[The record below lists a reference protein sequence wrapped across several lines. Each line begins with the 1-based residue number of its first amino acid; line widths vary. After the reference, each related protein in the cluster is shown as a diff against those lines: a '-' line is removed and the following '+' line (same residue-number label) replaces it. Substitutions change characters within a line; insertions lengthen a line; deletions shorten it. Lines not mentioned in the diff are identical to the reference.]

1 MIGATDVQLRVTMDA
16 SQARAEA
23 ASLHR
28 EMNRRFRSATPDDA
42 SRVAWER
49 SVGMPVNPVNPN
61 LPYEQVRHSGIWWAN
76 QRGIKGLGGPQY
88 RHQFFNER
96 EAKYMGLQ
104 FAKAARKELIAG
116 AKQFAVAMGLYAL
129 DQGVSTYYA
138 WAKVPGQNNRELN
151 RQETTYGGIR
161 SGASTGIG
169 AAAGLI
175 GLAALAGAP
184 FSGGTSLA
192 LLGLAGAGGAAI
204 GGASANSQARAQER
218 NEDMVAKLADEQ
230 QRRLR
235 RWNRQLTFSDMAF
248 RRQLELTPSR
258 LGQLQRVR
266 RQISQVRAG
275 GGEMS
280 ILNLEGV
287 YNAMLKGGVYKGRR
301 YQKGDLETTE
311 GKDVT
316 TMLARQRDRLDALKI
331 QEQQLQMT
339 PYARPQEAITD
350 AYSRRGMYVGAQVDT
365 LSFNREI
372 INNMKKIVDAL
383 EKMRQDSPETWEHF
397 HMSGGKRVHG
407 QNRYK

>member
-23 ASLHR
+23 ARLHS
-28 EMNRRFRSATPDDA
+28 EMNRRFRAATPDDA

-76 QRGIKGLGGPQY
+76 QRGIKGLAGEQY

-116 AKQFAVAMGLYAL
+116 AKQFAATMGLYAL
-129 DQGVSTYYA
+129 DQGMSAYYA
-138 WAKVPGQNNRELN
+138 WAKVPGQNNREVT
-151 RQETTYGGIR
+151 RQEATYGGIR
-161 SGASTGIG
+161 SGAMTGGSILGTIAMFTPWGKMAKLAMMGLG
-169 AAAGLI
+169 ALT
-175 GLAALAGAP
+175 
-184 FSGGTSLA
+184 GG
-192 LLGLAGAGGAAI
+192 AI
-204 GGASANSQARAQER
+204 GGFSGNSQARAQER
-218 NEDMVAKLADEQ
+218 NEDIVAKLADEQ
-230 QRRLR
+230 QRDLR

-258 LGQLQRVR
+258 LGQLQKVR
-266 RQISQVRAG
+266 RQIAQVRAG

-287 YNAMLKGGVYKGRR
+287 YNAMRKGTVFRGRK
-301 YQKGDLETTE
+301 YEQGDLETTE
-311 GKDVT
+311 GKNVI

-407 QNRYK
+407 NRYK

>member
-1 MIGATDVQLRVTMDA
+1 MRGATDVQLRVTMDA
-16 SQARAEA
+16 SQARSEA

-61 LPYEQVRHSGIWWAN
+61 LAYEQVRHSGIWWAN

-116 AKQFAVAMGLYAL
+116 AKQFAVTMGLYAL
-129 DQGVSTYYA
+129 DQGMSTYYA
-138 WAKVPGQNNRELN
+138 WAKVPGQNNREIT
-151 RQETTYGGIR
+151 RQEATYGGIR

-218 NEDMVAKLADEQ
+218 NEDLQYKLDRDSQ
-230 QRRLR
+230 IKMR
-235 RWNRQLTFSDMAF
+235 RWSRQLSFSDMAF
-248 RRQLELTPSR
+248 RRQLEMTPSR
-258 LGQLQRVR
+258 EDKLRRVR
-266 RQISQVRAG
+266 AQISQVYDGR
-275 GGEMS
+275 GEMS
-280 ILNLEGV
+280 VHNLLGV
-287 YNAMLKGGVYKGRR
+287 YEAMRTGGVYKGRK
-301 YQKGDLETTE
+301 YKPGSLDTTE
-311 GKDVT
+311 GKYVRS
-316 TMLARQRDRLDALKI
+316 MLSQQWSRYDALRM
-331 QEQQLQMT
+331 QEEQLKMI

-350 AYSRRGMYVGAQVDT
+350 SYSRRGLYVGAQVDT
-365 LSFNREI
+365 LAFNREI
-372 INNMKKIVDAL
+372 IANMKKIVECL
-383 EKMRQDSPETWEHF
+383 EKMRESTPETDMHF
-397 HMSGGKRVHG
+397 HMSGGKRIHVK
-407 QNRYK
+407 YK